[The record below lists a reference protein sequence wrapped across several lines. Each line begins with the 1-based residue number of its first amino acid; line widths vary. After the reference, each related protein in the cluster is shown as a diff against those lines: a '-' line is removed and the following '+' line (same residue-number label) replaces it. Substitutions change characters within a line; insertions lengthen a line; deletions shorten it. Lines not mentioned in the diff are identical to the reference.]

1 MGLIDIFLKVRD
13 VWSVVKPGVEILV
26 LWWIFYRALLFFQG
40 TRAFQVLKGI
50 TYLAILFLVAQSLR
64 FETLNWLLMKFFAI
78 SILAIV
84 ILFQQELRQGLARLG
99 RGRLFNIFLE
109 ESEVVAVIG
118 ELSDAV
124 FKLAENKTGAI
135 VAIEREAKL
144 TTYIE
149 SGVQIDGFVT
159 AELIQTIFKHESLI
173 HDGGVVVR
181 GQRIAA
187 AACLFPLTD
196 NQNLS
201 KIIGTRHRA
210 ALGLTEHTDA
220 VVLLVSEETG
230 EISVAC
236 DGKFIPVT
244 GPERLRDIL
253 KDLLI
258 QTTKGRK

>member
-1 MGLIDIFLKVRD
+1 MSFFEI
-13 VWSVVKPGVEILV
+13 WMMVKPVVEVLV
-26 LWWIFYRALLFFQG
+26 LWWIFYRILLFFQG
-40 TRAFQVLKGI
+40 TRALQVLKGI
-50 TYLAILFLVAQSLR
+50 TYLALIFLAAQLLR
-64 FETLNWLLMKFFAI
+64 FDTLNWLLTKFFAI
-78 SILAIV
+78 SILAMV

-99 RGRLFNIFLE
+99 RGHLLNLFLE

-118 ELSDAV
+118 QITDAAFRLSE
-124 FKLAENKTGAI
+124 KRTGGL
-135 VAIEREAKL
+135 VAMEREAKL
-144 TTYIE
+144 STYAE
-149 SGVQIDGFVT
+149 SGVQIDGVVT
-159 AELIQTIFKHESLI
+159 SELIETVFKHESPI
-173 HDGGVVVR
+173 HDGGVIIR
-181 GQRIAA
+181 GQRILA

-230 EISVAC
+230 EVSVAC

-244 GPERLRDIL
+244 GPERLRAIL

-258 QTTKGRK
+258 VPVKGKK

>member
-1 MGLIDIFLKVRD
+1 MNVIETWFM
-13 VWSVVKPGVEILV
+13 VKPFVEILV
-26 LWWIFYRALLFFQG
+26 LWWIFYRILLFFQG

-50 TYLAILFLVAQSLR
+50 TYLAIMVLVAQLFR
-64 FETLNWLLMKFFAI
+64 FDTLNWLLMKFFAI
-78 SILAIV
+78 SILAMV
-84 ILFQQELRQGLARLG
+84 ILFQQELRHGLARLG
-99 RGRLFNIFLE
+99 RGHLFNLFLE
-109 ESEVVAVIG
+109 ESEVVAVIS
-118 ELSDAV
+118 ELSDAA
-124 FKLAENKTGAI
+124 FKLSDKKTGCL
-135 VAIEREAKL
+135 VALERETKL
-144 TTYIE
+144 TTYAE
-149 SGVQIDGFVT
+149 SGLQIDGLVT
-159 AELIQTIFKHESLI
+159 SELVQTIFKHESPI
-173 HDGGVVVR
+173 HDGGLVIR
-181 GQRIAA
+181 GQRIVA

-220 VVLLVSEETG
+220 AVLLVSEETG

-258 QTTKGRK
+258 VPVKGKK

>member
-1 MGLIDIFLKVRD
+1 MNFIDTWLM
-13 VWSVVKPGVEILV
+13 VKPFVEILV
-26 LWWIFYRALLFFQG
+26 LWWIFYRILLFFQG

-50 TYLAILFLVAQSLR
+50 TSLAIMFLVAQLFR
-64 FETLNWLLMKFFAI
+64 FDTLNWLLMKFFAI
-78 SILAIV
+78 SILAMV
-84 ILFQQELRQGLARLG
+84 ILFQQELRHGLARLG
-99 RGRLFNIFLE
+99 RGHFFNLFLE
-109 ESEVVAVIG
+109 ESEVVAVIS
-118 ELSDAV
+118 EISDAAFKLSD
-124 FKLAENKTGAI
+124 KKTGCLIAL
-135 VAIEREAKL
+135 EREAKL
-144 TTYIE
+144 TTYAE
-149 SGVQIDGFVT
+149 SGVQIDGIVT
-159 AELIQTIFKHESLI
+159 SEIVQTIFKHESPI
-173 HDGGVVVR
+173 HDGGVIIR
-181 GQRIAA
+181 GQRILA

-258 QTTKGRK
+258 VHPKVKK